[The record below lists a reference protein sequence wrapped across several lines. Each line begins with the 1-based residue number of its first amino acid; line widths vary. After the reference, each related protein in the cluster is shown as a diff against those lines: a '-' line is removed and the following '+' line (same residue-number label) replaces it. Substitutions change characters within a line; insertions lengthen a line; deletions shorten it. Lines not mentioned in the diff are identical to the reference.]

1 MPAASDFDYSKFVMA
16 EYLVPSITVYN
27 RLEAIPRA
35 ADFDRSLKAEVR
47 DAMWMLT
54 RQWQFGEFKGEDAA
68 TAVTTKILGEHTT
81 MNTIHFGD
89 NNTFPYDA
97 KLPLE
102 TLVEREM
109 LGPNL
114 ALSVQ
119 MGRYFIKLIKT
130 KPAFVTLLDQLKNEY
145 PLNHE
150 PDANDV
156 DGIQLL
162 NAVQGKV
169 FDGYSFYRAI
179 VDGSVPAGIQ
189 SALSSEIEDFKNW
202 YRRNYNQPDTYISPA
217 WSPSQLEYQFAISST
232 TGETTSK
239 KLTADHYPG
248 GHLDWYAFDI
258 AQSSVGSP
266 RVINWYMKILN
277 IIFRRHLCFVE
288 CPSRASG

>member
-1 MPAASDFDYSKFVMA
+1 MPAAADFDYSKFVMA

-81 MNTIHFGD
+81 MNTIHFPD
-89 NNTFPYDA
+89 NNKFPYEA

-102 TLVEREM
+102 TVVEREM

-114 ALSVQ
+114 SLAVQ
-119 MGRYFIKLIKT
+119 MGRYFIKLIRS
-130 KPAFVTLLDQLKNEY
+130 KPAFSTLLDQLIDEY
-145 PLNHE
+145 PLEHE
-150 PDANDV
+150 PDPNDV

-169 FDGYSFYRAI
+169 FDGYSLYQAI
-179 VDGSVPAGIQ
+179 VNGSVPAVIQ
-189 SALSSEIEDFKNW
+189 SVLSSEIEDFKNW
-202 YRRNYNQPDTYISPA
+202 FRRNYNQPDTNINPP
-217 WSPSQLEYQFAISST
+217 WLPSRLEYQFAISST
-232 TGETTSK
+232 TGETTIK

-248 GHLDWYAFDI
+248 GHLDWYSFDI
-258 AQSSVGSP
+258 AQSSSREIVP
-266 RVINWYMKILN
+266 RRQPGI
-277 IIFRRHLCFVE
+277 
-288 CPSRASG
+288 